1 MRVVFVEN
9 RGKTA
14 FWAEVARRLIAR
26 GHSVGWIVQNLAY
39 APPSGTGEAV
49 FLGFPKAAEMVEA
62 PVPEAVS
69 TDRGRQYFCAGSR
82 HYTFYARRVEEALDL
97 MRPDAVIGEPTLMHE
112 LLTMAECRLRG
123 TPYLHPTMT
132 RYPGGRFNVLE
143 GDTQI
148 PVICSGDA
156 WPRDRLDELAR
167 AISEGRSLPSY
178 MAKPTAMAVR
188 MRQLRR
194 AGGQTRTTLGW
205 LRGERFNTP
214 SPARKLA
221 LQRMLRANLKSWAAL
236 ARMPVATGPEKGP
249 VILYP
254 LQMQPEANIDV
265 WGRPYS
271 DQVALVK
278 RLLAALPEDGAV
290 AVKANPKTK
299 YEASAELLA
308 LARSNPRVVL
318 LPIDCTMK
326 DAQAVTTGS
335 VTVSGTVGF
344 EAVFGRGR
352 CLSLRHPV
360 LERHLPEFHADT
372 PEDAV
377 ARLLADPDAGRG
389 NPARGADLLA
399 QLVADSF
406 EGTINE
412 PTYDPNCLSPDNIA
426 KVTGAIARVLGHL
439 SQKADA

>member
-14 FWAEVARRLIAR
+14 FWAGVAQALTAR
-26 GHSVGWIVQNLAY
+26 GHNVGWIVQNPSY
-39 APPSGTGEAV
+39 APGGVGET
-49 FLGFPKAAEMVEA
+49 FSLGFPLAADMVDA

-69 TDRGRQYFCAGSR
+69 TDRGRQYFGAGWR
-82 HYTFYARRVEEALDL
+82 HYTYYAHRVAEALDHL
-97 MRPDAVIGEPTLMHE
+97 RPDAVIGEPTLMHE
-112 LLTMAECRLRG
+112 LLTLAECRLRG

-132 RYPGGRFNVLE
+132 RYPGGRFNVLD

-148 PVICSGDA
+148 PVLGSGETWA
-156 WPRDRLDELAR
+156 RDRLDELAS

-178 MAKPTAMAVR
+178 MAKSTAMAAR

-194 AGGQTRTTLGW
+194 AGGQALTTLGW

-214 SPARKLA
+214 SPARKMA
-221 LQRMLRANLKSWAAL
+221 LQRMLKENLESWAAL
-236 ARMPVATGPEKGP
+236 ARMPDAAGPGTGPM
-249 VILYP
+249 ILYP

-271 DQVALVK
+271 DQVTFVK

-299 YEASAELLA
+299 YEVSAELLA
-308 LARSNPRVVL
+308 LTRGNPRVVL
-318 LPIDCTMK
+318 LPIDCPMK
-326 DAQAVTTGS
+326 DAQAVTIGS
-335 VTVSGTVGF
+335 ITVSGTVGF

-360 LERHLPEFHADT
+360 LERHLPEFHCDT
-372 PEDAV
+372 PEEAV
-377 ARLLADPDAGRG
+377 ARLIADPDAGRG
-389 NPARGADLLA
+389 NPSRGTDLLA
-399 QLVADSF
+399 QLVAESF

-412 PTYDPNCLSPDNIA
+412 PTYDPSCLSPDNIA
-426 KVTGAIARVLGHL
+426 KVTSVIERFLGRL
-439 SQKADA
+439 PQKAHA

>member
-1 MRVVFVEN
+1 MQVVFVEN

-14 FWAEVARRLIAR
+14 FWAEVAQALMAS
-26 GHSVGWIVQNLAY
+26 GHSVGWIVQNPSY
-39 APPSGTGEAV
+39 ARDGLGET
-49 FLGFPKAAEMVEA
+49 FSLGFPSVADMVDA

-69 TDRGRQYFCAGSR
+69 TDRGRQYFGAGSR
-82 HYTFYARRVEEALDL
+82 HYTYYARRVAEALDHL
-97 MRPDAVIGEPTLMHE
+97 RPDVVIGEPTLMHE
-112 LLTMAECRLRG
+112 LLISAECRVRG

-132 RYPGGRFNVLE
+132 RYPGGRFNLLD

-148 PVICSGDA
+148 PVLGSGEV
-156 WPRDRLDELAR
+156 WPRDRLNELAC

-178 MAKPTAMAVR
+178 MAKPTAMAAR
-188 MRQLRR
+188 MRR
-194 AGGQTRTTLGW
+194 AGGQALTTLGW

-221 LQRMLRANLKSWAAL
+221 LQSMLKKNLKCWAGL
-236 ARMPVATGPEKGP
+236 ARIPDVSGP
-249 VILYP
+249 VVLYP

-271 DQVALVK
+271 DQVAFVK
-278 RLLAALPEDGAV
+278 RLLAGLPEKGSV
-290 AVKANPKTK
+290 AVKANPKMK
-299 YEASAELLA
+299 YEASYELLA

-318 LPIDCTMK
+318 LPIDCPMK

-360 LERHLPEFHADT
+360 LEHHLPEFHADT

-377 ARLLADPDAGRG
+377 ARMLADPDLGRG
-389 NPARGADLLA
+389 SAARGADLLA

-412 PTYDPNCLSPDNIA
+412 PTYDPNCLSPENIG
-426 KVTGAIARVLGHL
+426 KVTGTIAQVLDHL
-439 SQKADA
+439 PQKADA

>member
-1 MRVVFVEN
+1 MSRVVFVEN

-14 FWAEVARRLIAR
+14 FWAEVARALAVA
-26 GHSVGWIVQNLAY
+26 GHSVGWIVQNPAY
-39 APPSGTGEAV
+39 APPGTVGEV
-49 FLGFPKAAEMVEA
+49 FDLGFPKPANMVDA

-69 TDRGRQYFCAGSR
+69 TDRGRQYFGAGSR
-82 HYTFYARRVEEALDL
+82 HYTWYTGRITSALDHL
-97 MRPDAVIGEPTLMHE
+97 RPNVVIGEPTLMHE
-112 LLTMAECRLRG
+112 LLTIAECRQRAI
-123 TPYLHPTMT
+123 PYLHPTMT
-132 RYPGGRFNVLE
+132 RYPGGRFNILD

-148 PVICSGDA
+148 PVAGSNET
-156 WPRDRLDELAR
+156 WPKDHLAELAG

-178 MAKPTAMAVR
+178 MARPTAMAAR

-194 AGGQTRTTLGW
+194 AEGQACTTLGW

-214 SPARKLA
+214 SPARKIA
-221 LQRMLRANLKSWAAL
+221 LQRELKQNLETWAGL
-236 ARMPVATGPEKGP
+236 ARVPRDGESPA
-249 VILYP
+249 ILYP

-271 DQVALVK
+271 DQVALVR
-278 RLLAALPEDGAV
+278 RLLAALPENGVV
-290 AVKANPKTK
+290 AVKANPKSK
-299 YEASAELLA
+299 YEASPEMLA
-308 LARSNPRVVL
+308 LARETKRVIP
-318 LPIDCTMK
+318 LPLDCPMNA
-326 DAQAVTTGS
+326 AQAACVGA

-360 LERHLPEFHADT
+360 LERHLSEFHAAS

-377 ARLLADPDAGRG
+377 ASLLDDPAAGRG
-389 NPARGADLLA
+389 DAARGADLLG

-412 PTYDPNCLSPDNIA
+412 PTYDPGCVADDNIA
-426 KVTGAIARVLGHL
+426 KVARAIEQVIQSLP
-439 SQKADA
+439 QKADT

>member
-14 FWAEVARRLIAR
+14 FWAGVAQALTAR
-26 GHSVGWIVQNLAY
+26 GHSVGWIVQNPSY
-39 APPSGTGEAV
+39 APGGVGET
-49 FLGFPKAAEMVEA
+49 FSLGFPSAADMVDA

-69 TDRGRQYFCAGSR
+69 TDRGRQYFGAGSR
-82 HYTFYARRVEEALDL
+82 HYTYYARRVAEALDHL
-97 MRPDAVIGEPTLMHE
+97 RPDAVIGEPTLMHE
-112 LLTMAECRLRG
+112 LLTLAECRLRG

-132 RYPGGRFNVLE
+132 RYPGGRFNVLD

-148 PVICSGDA
+148 PVLGSGETWAQDQ
-156 WPRDRLDELAR
+156 LNELAS
-167 AISEGRSLPSY
+167 AISESRSLPSY
-178 MAKPTAMAVR
+178 MAKPTAMAAR
-188 MRQLRR
+188 MRLLRR
-194 AGGQTRTTLGW
+194 AGGQALTTLGW

-221 LQRMLRANLKSWAAL
+221 LQRVLKENLESWAAL
-236 ARMPVATGPEKGP
+236 AQMPDAPGPEKGP

-254 LQMQPEANIDV
+254 VQMQPEANIDV
-265 WGRPYS
+265 WGRPFS
-271 DQVALVK
+271 DQVAFVR
-278 RLLAALPEDGAV
+278 RLLASLPENGAV
-290 AVKANPKTK
+290 AIKANPKSK
-299 YEASAELLA
+299 YEASAEMLD

-318 LPIDCTMK
+318 LPIACPMK
-326 DAQAVTTGS
+326 DAQEVTTGS

-372 PEDAV
+372 PEYAV

-389 NPARGADLLA
+389 SAARGADLLA
-399 QLVADSF
+399 HLVADSF

-412 PTYDPNCLSPDNIA
+412 PTYDPNCVSPDNIG
-426 KVTGAIARVLGHL
+426 KVTGAIAQVLDHL
-439 SQKADA
+439 PQKADA